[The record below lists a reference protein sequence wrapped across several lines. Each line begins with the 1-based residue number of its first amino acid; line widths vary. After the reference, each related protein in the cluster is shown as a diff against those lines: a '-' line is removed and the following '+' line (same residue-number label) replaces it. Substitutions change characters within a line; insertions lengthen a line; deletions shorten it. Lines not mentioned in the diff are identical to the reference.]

1 MDIGKPER
9 VIVVEPLMEPEPTPE
24 PARARQAAKQPRHNP
39 PREHQPDTA
48 TTQTTHPKDAPSTD
62 RPDHDP
68 AQAAPRWGAWGEY
81 PPDMPQFITSS

>member
-24 PARARQAAKQPRHNP
+24 PAHARQAAKQPRHNP

-48 TTQTTHPKDAPSTD
+48 TTQTT
-62 RPDHDP
+62 
-68 AQAAPRWGAWGEY
+68 
-81 PPDMPQFITSS
+81 